1 MNVIKS
7 YILTICFLAISA
19 LSHGQNKAVIVF
31 DRNEHDFGQII
42 ERDGNVTTIFK
53 FENKG
58 NAPLVINQVIASC
71 GCTTPEYPKNPISP
85 GKSGEIKVTYNPLG
99 RPGYFTKSV
108 IVLNNGEPSR
118 AELKIKGVTKSESM
132 DLSVRFPINMGKIKV
147 NKRSLD
153 FGSVNAAAN
162 AILRLDVLNTSN
174 EPISLKFK
182 GLPAHISAISEH
194 DTIKANEI
202 GSVYVTYKAHR
213 IKDWGSR
220 DDNFYILYN
229 NEERITPDRKINISA
244 NIKEDFSKLS
254 SSQMENAP
262 RIEVSPKTLFFN
274 DVSKGTTKTE
284 DIRIKNNGNS
294 VLHIRKIASSNP
306 AFKVETPKMSLTPG
320 NEMTIQ
326 ISFDSKQAKRNASG
340 KIIIITNVPSDPETE
355 IPVSGNLA
363 Q

>member
-1 MNVIKS
+1 MGAIKFN
-7 YILTICFLAISA
+7 ILTVCFLIISA
-19 LSHGQNKAVIVF
+19 LTYAQNKAVMVF

-42 ERDGNVTTIFK
+42 ERDGNVSTIFK
-53 FENKG
+53 FKNAG
-58 NAPLVINQVIASC
+58 NSPLVINQVIASC
-71 GCTTPEYPKNPISP
+71 GCTTPEYPKNPIAP

-99 RPGYFTKSV
+99 RPGYFTKSI

-118 AELKIKGVTKSESM
+118 IELKIKGITKSEPL
-132 DLSVRFPINMGKIKV
+132 DLSVRFPINMGKIRI

-174 EPISLKFK
+174 EPIILKFK
-182 GLPAHISAISEH
+182 GLPPHISAISEH

-254 SSQMENAP
+254 PSQMENAP
-262 RIEVSPKTLFFN
+262 IIEISPKTIFFGEVN
-274 DVSKGTTKTE
+274 KGTTKTE
-284 DIRIKNNGNS
+284 DIHLKNNGKS
-294 VLHIRKIASSNP
+294 VLHIRKITSSNP

-320 NEMTIQ
+320 SEMSIQ
-326 ISFDSKQAKRNASG
+326 ISFDTRQTKRNTNG
-340 KIIIITNVPSDPETE
+340 KVIITTNAPSNPETE
-355 IPVSGNLA
+355 ISVSGNLV

>member
-1 MNVIKS
+1 MGAIKFK
-7 YILTICFLAISA
+7 ILTVCFLFLAA
-19 LSHGQNKAVIVF
+19 FGHAQTKAVMEF

-42 ERDGNVTTIFK
+42 ERDGNVTTVFK

-58 NAPLVINQVIASC
+58 NSPLVINQVIASC
-71 GCTTPEYPKNPISP
+71 GCTTPEYPKNPIAP
-85 GKSGEIKVTYNPLG
+85 GKTGEIKVTYNPLG
-99 RPGYFTKSV
+99 RPGYFTKS
-108 IVLNNGEPSR
+108 IVVLTNGEPSR
-118 AELKIKGVTKSESM
+118 SELKIKGNTKSESL
-132 DLSVRFPINMGKIKV
+132 DLSVRFPINMGKIRV

-153 FGSVNAAAN
+153 FGTVNAAAN
-162 AILRLDVLNTSN
+162 AIQRIDVLNTST
-174 EPISLKFK
+174 EPIILKFK

-213 IKDWGSR
+213 IKDWGNR

-254 SSQMENAP
+254 PLQMENAP
-262 RIEVSPKTLFFN
+262 RIEVLPKTIHFGE
-274 DVSKGTTKTE
+274 VSKGTTKTE
-284 DIRIKNNGNS
+284 DIHIKNNGKS
-294 VLHIRKIASSNP
+294 VLHIRKITSSNP

-326 ISFDSKQAKRNASG
+326 VSFDTRQTKRNTSG
-340 KIIIITNVPSDPETE
+340 KIIIVTNAPSSPETE
-355 IPVSGNLA
+355 ITVSGNLA